1 MPGNIDTLRKS
12 IQLIINF
19 VKVLADNNLA
29 SWTKVTHTLAL
40 TLART
45 GFISFRL
52 LLIIICPVSYQC
64 HSGGEQ
70 WRVVTDW
77 QCNVWWH

>member
-1 MPGNIDTLRKS
+1 MTGLNKIFLSNIMPGSIDTLRKS

-19 VKVLADNNLA
+19 VKVAGQ
-29 SWTKVTHTLAL
+29 KVGKLNQSKTGAHTLAL

-52 LLIIICPVSYQC
+52 LLIIICPVIN
-64 HSGGEQ
+64 
-70 WRVVTDW
+70 VV
-77 QCNVWWH
+77 